1 MTDIKLINYIN
12 SHSRNKIII
21 YSEEFKAIQ
30 SLNVGDKLSKEI
42 RLLVADS
49 KIGMKSR
56 FIIDELFSSSIKN
69 DSAYGKYL
77 AIKNLG
83 ILLEPELK
91 IDFSQIL
98 DKYSSHNILFVKWDG
113 EIENGILY
121 FLSKEKGQQINI
133 KNLSHIVI

>member
-98 DKYSSHNILFVKWDG
+98 DKYSSHNILFVKWEG
-113 EIENGILY
+113 VIENGILY
-121 FLSKEKGQQINI
+121 FLSKEKGQKIDI